1 MTIGVIVADLDHF
14 KAINDAHGHSV
25 GDDVLRATADRLRSQ
40 GRAFELIYRIGGEEF
55 LIMLPGASLED
66 TAAHAELLRDAI
78 AVEPIAGV
86 PVTMSFGASVSHAGA
101 FEFHRVFGRADA
113 ALYDAK
119 QNGRDQVRVR
129 TLDDTATQLARQAA

>member
-1 MTIGVIVADLDHF
+1 
-14 KAINDAHGHSV
+14 
-25 GDDVLRATADRLRSQ
+25 
-40 GRAFELIYRIGGEEF
+40 
-55 LIMLPGASLED
+55 
-66 TAAHAELLRDAI
+66 
-78 AVEPIAGV
+78 
-86 PVTMSFGASVSHAGA
+86 MSFGASVSHAGA